1 MKKEAAISPYDYVSV
16 DSGTDETY
24 IPFND
29 DGGEYNVAT
38 ALDNING
45 EVVSGGLKNKTDY
58 LEETKEQI
66 KQAIAFRGGEVGD
79 VFRDYADVIREFVP
93 TDTLSVKYTI
103 DTDGGLRKLPVVMNF
118 AGVADIGNYALLYA
132 FAYQDGVEG
141 VINFPDLLTI
151 SGRDACDNAFAY
163 TNVTQVLM
171 PKLEEISGSYCCSAM
186 FNGAKVVGCDLGA
199 LRRIAGSCSYMFN
212 GCPLTNIDLPNLE
225 EIYGVSIANAMFRDT
240 NVTYPWMPKLMTIY
254 GNGACSSMF
263 RGCLYLNGV
272 GFNSLSSIAG
282 SMACS
287 QMFMGITSENWK
299 AFSFPALREVTKA
312 DAFKDMFKDSVNVI
326 VVFPK
331 NMQSRIESLS
341 GYSSTNP
348 FGAASGN
355 IGFTLPSTF
364 LIKGNTVTYERNPF
378 YDYQGANSAWRV
390 LGTNPDSTSF
400 WVRGGIQNDPVVG
413 TAIYSDRECTIQVDA
428 VTEIVE

>member
-1 MKKEAAISPYDYVSV
+1 MAISEYDYVKV
-16 DSGTDETY
+16 GSGTEETY
-24 IPFND
+24 VPFD
-29 DGGEYNVAT
+29 DSDGGYNVSA

-45 EVVSGGLKNKTDY
+45 EVITGGLENKTDY
-58 LEETKEQI
+58 LEETKELI
-66 KQAIAFRGGEVGD
+66 KQAIIFKGGEVGD
-79 VFRDYADVIREFVP
+79 VFRDYANEIREIVP
-93 TDTLSVKYTI
+93 TDTLSIKYTI
-103 DTDGGLRKLPVVMNF
+103 DTDGKLSKLPVVMNF
-118 AGVADIGNYALLYA
+118 DGVADIGNYALLYA

-151 SGRDACDNAFAY
+151 SGRDACDGAFTY

-171 PKLEEISGSYCCSAM
+171 PKLEETSGSYCCASM
-186 FNGAKVVGCDLGA
+186 FNGAKVVRCDLGA

-240 NVTYPWMPKLMTIY
+240 NVTYPWMPKLMKIY
-254 GNGACSSMF
+254 GNGACDSMF
-263 RGCLYLNGV
+263 RGCLHLNGA
-272 GFNSLSSIAG
+272 GFDSLSSIAG

-312 DAFKDMFKDSVNVI
+312 DAFKNMFKDSVNVI

-364 LIKGNTVTYERNPF
+364 LIKGNTVTYERNPIG
-378 YDYQGANSAWRV
+378 DYQGVNSAWRV

-400 WVRGGIQNDPVVG
+400 WVRDGIQTDPVVG
-413 TAIYSDRECTIQVDA
+413 TAIYSDRECTIQVDT
-428 VTEIVE
+428 VTEIAE